1 MSDDADRSHD
11 RIWHVRRGGREQGP
25 FPSGQLRRLLD
36 EGVIS
41 PDDEVSEDRRAWRR
55 AAAVPEVLPVRF
67 RRERPDATAG
77 LAAEQRHDTRR
88 ALRAL
93 GIIGVLLGLALAG
106 AWLYEADEA
115 PFGVDCTAPP
125 TPRANL
131 SRCALDGLK
140 ATGID
145 LAGAVLSNASLAAA
159 KLDRARLEGADLRYA
174 NLAGATLGYVRASGA
189 NLKGA
194 NLRAADLAYADL
206 RGADLGHTDLT
217 GANLGGADIAG
228 ARLGNAIWIDGRRC
242 PAVAVGHCDGGK

>member
-1 MSDDADRSHD
+1 MSEDADRSHD

-25 FPSGQLRRLLD
+25 FPSGHLRRLLE

-67 RRERPDATAG
+67 RRELPDAAVG
-77 LAAEQRHDTRR
+77 LAAEQRRDTQR

-93 GIIGVLLGLALAG
+93 GVIAVVLGLALAG
-106 AWLYEADEA
+106 AWLYEEENTAVA
-115 PFGVDCTAPP
+115 IDCAAPP
-125 TPRANL
+125 APRANL
-131 SRCALDGLK
+131 SRCALDGLS
-140 ATGID
+140 ASGADLTG
-145 LAGAVLSNASLAAA
+145 AALSNASLAAA

-174 NLAGATLGYVRASGA
+174 NLAGAALGYAQASGA
-189 NLKGA
+189 NLRGA

-206 RGADLGHTDLT
+206 RGADLGHADLT

-228 ARLGNAIWIDGRRC
+228 ARLGSAIWFDGRRC
-242 PAVAVGHCDGGK
+242 PAAAVGQCSGAK